1 MKDESFSDKADP
13 GEIDFKNVSE
23 LWRKAKTISERHALY
38 RGSDAYRTN
47 DESFSD
53 NEDPREIDSEN
64 DSTIRRRV
72 EKPSEQQADMPKV
85 KFYEWLNF
93 ISTVLL
99 YGIVSASVSL
109 ATVVGYDRWYA
120 QKVVAV
126 DIKGYIAQQ
135 RDSYLAGK
143 LNDDELKRSFDRLE
157 TVITAIPKNRV
168 VIMGDAVV
176 RNAETVKP

>member
-1 MKDESFSDKADP
+1 MHDEIRNNEEPFQ
-13 GEIDFKNVSE
+13 EIDFE
-23 LWRKAKTISERHALY
+23 RARALWRRNNAPDEPLKEPPKELPTQLPKQHAGFVSIVALCL
-38 RGSDAYRTN
+38 AV
-47 DESFSD
+47 SFG
-53 NEDPREIDSEN
+53 
-64 DSTIRRRV
+64 
-72 EKPSEQQADMPKV
+72 A
-85 KFYEWLNF
+85 
-93 ISTVLL
+93 
-99 YGIVSASVSL
+99 SL
-109 ATVVGYDRWYA
+109 ATIAGYDRWFA

-168 VIMGDAVV
+168 IIMGDAVV

>member
-1 MKDESFSDKADP
+1 M
-13 GEIDFKNVSE
+13 
-23 LWRKAKTISERHALY
+23 
-38 RGSDAYRTN
+38 N
-47 DESFSD
+47 DES
-53 NEDPREIDSEN
+53 NLE
-64 DSTIRRRV
+64 T
-72 EKPSEQQADMPKV
+72 SEQPESMGAVLAPISAPKEHP
-85 KFYEWLNF
+85 KRQPGL
-93 ISTVLL
+93 IPIIALCL
-99 YGIVSASVSL
+99 GVSFGTSL
-109 ATVVGYDRWYA
+109 VTIFGYDRLYA

-143 LNDDELKRSFDRLE
+143 LNDDELKKSFDRLE

>member
-1 MKDESFSDKADP
+1 MNEEISLETTSSQEQPESKDAVLAPFSTPKEHPKRQPGLIPVIALCLGVSFGTSL
-13 GEIDFKNVSE
+13 V
-23 LWRKAKTISERHALY
+23 TI
-38 RGSDAYRTN
+38 
-47 DESFSD
+47 F
-53 NEDPREIDSEN
+53 
-64 DSTIRRRV
+64 
-72 EKPSEQQADMPKV
+72 
-85 KFYEWLNF
+85 
-93 ISTVLL
+93 
-99 YGIVSASVSL
+99 
-109 ATVVGYDRWYA
+109 GYDRLYA

-157 TVITAIPKNRV
+157 SVITAIPKNRV